1 MKKIEILVVED
12 EPKLAQTISDFLRI
26 QNYEVETALTGN
38 KALEYFCQN
47 KQKVD
52 LILLDLAAGYFRIYR
67 IERNQENIGGS
78 GYYFVCKVGSGRPD
92 ERI

>member
-26 QNYEVETALTGN
+26 QNYEVETALDREQRPGI
-38 KALEYFCQN
+38 FCQN

-52 LILLDLAAGYFRIYR
+52 LILLDLMLPDISGYTVLKRD
-67 IERNQENIGGS
+67 QENIGGS
-78 GYYFVCKVGSGRPD
+78 GYYFVCKVGQWQTR
-92 ERI
+92 

>member
-52 LILLDLAAGYFRIYR
+52 LSFWILCCLIF
-67 IERNQENIGGS
+67 
-78 GYYFVCKVGSGRPD
+78 PD
-92 ERI
+92 IPY